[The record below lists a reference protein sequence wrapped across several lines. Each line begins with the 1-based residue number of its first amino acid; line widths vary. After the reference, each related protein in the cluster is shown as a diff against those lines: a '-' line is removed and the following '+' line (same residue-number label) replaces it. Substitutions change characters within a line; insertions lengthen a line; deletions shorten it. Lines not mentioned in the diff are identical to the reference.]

1 MSLHVHDVDARPPS
15 RLQRA
20 RRALVQWIGS
30 ERTTRTSSLRDA
42 AADVMQSTLLRIA
55 QLSRQTTDLR
65 EFYPAL
71 HEMVGTLIDAT
82 NFYVAEYDA
91 AKDEVSFP
99 YFVDQFDSPPDP
111 RP

>member
-1 MSLHVHDVDARPPS
+1 MTLHAHDVHADRPS

-20 RRALVQWIGS
+20 RRALVQLLRGV
-30 ERTTRTSSLRDA
+30 RVDRRTSVLRDA
-42 AADVMQSTLLRIA
+42 SSDVRQSTLFRIA

-71 HEMVGTLIDAT
+71 HEMVGTLMDAT
-82 NFYVAEYDA
+82 NFYIAEYDA

-99 YFVDQFDSPPDP
+99 YFV
-111 RP
+111 